1 MSSVLFNDRYEAGE
15 VLARFLGSR
24 MSEDP
29 VLVLAL
35 PRGGLPVAFP
45 IAKALSAPLDVF
57 LVRKLGVPGH
67 EELAMGAVASG
78 GIRVLNEDVVEHLG
92 ISERVIEAV
101 AREELAELQ
110 RREHCYR
117 GERPDP
123 EVIGKRVILV
133 DDGLATG
140 ASMHAAVRALRL
152 RQPRA
157 ITVAVPVGAADTCD
171 RIRREVDDLVCG
183 ATPEPFQSVGGW
195 YQHFGQVSD
204 DEVCTLL
211 EQAAQWQTRPVTPT
225 D

>member
-24 MSEDP
+24 MSEDS

-117 GERPDP
+117 GERPDQGDDRAWERGACGRRGRP
-123 EVIGKRVILV
+123 APPRVGEGRRGAR
-133 DDGLATG
+133 DDRG
-140 ASMHAAVRALRL
+140 
-152 RQPRA
+152 PRPQRPRPRGGGRRG
-157 ITVAVPVGAADTCD
+157 IGAA
-171 RIRREVDDLVCG
+171 LPLG
-183 ATPEPFQSVGGW
+183 AVVPPP
-195 YQHFGQVSD
+195 
-204 DEVCTLL
+204 
-211 EQAAQWQTRPVTPT
+211 APP
-225 D
+225 